1 MADEVLV
8 PAKVLQGIME
18 CRDAG
23 EHNMFDAG
31 HTILWCYEHQFPEA
45 AEWSTKTVPPT
56 GRESSADSRSGTPT
70 RPSQTGRGLR
80 PRPPG
85 GPVVH

>member
-45 AEWSTKTVPPT
+45 AEWVYENRAAYGKGIICGFKV
-56 GRESSADSRSGTPT
+56 GNAD
-70 RPSQTGRGLR
+70 QT
-80 PRPPG
+80 
-85 GPVVH
+85 